1 VKCCGSSQSSVS
13 LDVNG
18 TADGATGGRVPMDLF
33 ACCRSRGLEKGQT
46 RTMDP
51 GAPVEKLC
59 GLGIA
64 FKPNKQGTLT
74 VKRLVPGGPAALA
87 GTVEV
92 APGARCTAAHAHCR
106 AYFQLVQLLLLCVRS
121 ARR

>member
-1 VKCCGSSQSSVS
+1 
-13 LDVNG
+13 
-18 TADGATGGRVPMDLF
+18 MDLF
-33 ACCRSRGLEKGQT
+33 ACCRSRGFDKSQSRQQEA
-46 RTMDP
+46 

-87 GTVEV
+87 GTVESGDALHAIDGVNVIGMEKPQV
-92 APGARCTAAHAHCR
+92 ADL
-106 AYFQLVQLLLLCVRS
+106 LVGPQGSTVRLRFLRPVGNS
-121 ARR
+121 TKFVDLELQRQPFTE

>member
-1 VKCCGSSQSSVS
+1 MQAAEGK
-13 LDVNG
+13 LD
-18 TADGATGGRVPMDLF
+18 AGGMDLF
-33 ACCRSRGLEKGQT
+33 ACCRSRGLEKGQA
-46 RTMDP
+46 RQQEA

-74 VKRLVPGGPAALA
+74 VKRLVPGGPAAIA

-92 APGARCTAAHAHCR
+92 PPHLAPMVGRSCAFPCVVWDHFEAHGPNDPFWGSR
-106 AYFQLVQLLLLCVRS
+106 GTRFTP
-121 ARR
+121 